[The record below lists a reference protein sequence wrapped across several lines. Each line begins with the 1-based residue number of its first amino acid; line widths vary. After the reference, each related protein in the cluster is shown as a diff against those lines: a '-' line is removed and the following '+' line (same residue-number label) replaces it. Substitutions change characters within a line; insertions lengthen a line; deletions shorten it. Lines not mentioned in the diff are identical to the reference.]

1 MAEDLSCQ
9 DRLEQKYLGMWVKPQ
24 LFCGCLRLGQGR
36 GLIAC
41 CGQLFQL
48 AMGSN

>member
-9 DRLEQKYLGMWVKPQ
+9 DWLEQKYLGVWVKPQ

-36 GLIAC
+36 GPIAC
-41 CGQLFQL
+41 CGQLFEL
-48 AMGSN
+48 AVGSN